1 MIELAK
7 PIQKNEEEIKKELKE
22 EVKNEIQEDIK
33 EEEKKDIKTDIKEEE
48 KEDTKTEVKEEEK
61 EDTKTEVKEEEK
73 EVEEEEKEVEEN
85 LQKIYIGP
93 TIAAFS
99 LQENTVFV
107 NEYPFNVQEA
117 IKKYPLTEK
126 LFINIEDLKSR
137 NNEYYRTLYNT
148 LNNELRG
155 NINGI

>member
-1 MIELAK
+1 MAK

-33 EEEKKDIKTDIKEEE
+33 
-48 KEDTKTEVKEEEK
+48 
-61 EDTKTEVKEEEK
+61 
-73 EVEEEEKEVEEN
+73 EEEKEVEEN

>member
-1 MIELAK
+1 MAK
-7 PIQKNEEEIKKELKE
+7 PIQKNEEDIKKELKE

-33 EEEKKDIKTDIKEEE
+33 EKE
-48 KEDTKTEVKEEEK
+48 KEDVKTEVK
-61 EDTKTEVKEEEK
+61 
-73 EVEEEEKEVEEN
+73 EEEKEVEEN

-126 LFINIEDLKSR
+126 LFINIEDLK
-137 NNEYYRTLYNT
+137 
-148 LNNELRG
+148 
-155 NINGI
+155 

>member
-1 MIELAK
+1 MEVIELAK
-7 PIQKNEEEIKKELKE
+7 PIQKNEKEIKKELKE

-33 EEEKKDIKTDIKEEE
+33 EEEK
-48 KEDTKTEVKEEEK
+48 EDTKTEVK
-61 EDTKTEVKEEEK
+61 
-73 EVEEEEKEVEEN
+73 EEEKEVEEN

>member
-1 MIELAK
+1 MKKIIEQIVIIGLMEVIELAK
-7 PIQKNEEEIKKELKE
+7 PVQKNEEDI
-22 EVKNEIQEDIK
+22 KNEITEEVNNEIIEEGNNEIK
-33 EEEKKDIKTDIKEEE
+33 EEKK
-48 KEDTKTEVKEEEK
+48 
-61 EDTKTEVKEEEK
+61 
-73 EVEEEEKEVEEN
+73 VEEN

-99 LQENTVFV
+99 LQENSIFV

-126 LFINIEDLKSR
+126 LFINVEDLKSR
-137 NNEYYRTLYNT
+137 NNEYYKTLYNT

>member
-1 MIELAK
+1 MEVIELAK
-7 PIQKNEEEIKKELKE
+7 PIQKNEEDIKNELKE
-22 EVKNEIQEDIK
+22 EEKNEIQEDIK
-33 EEEKKDIKTDIKEEE
+33 EKE
-48 KEDTKTEVKEEEK
+48 KEDIKTEVK
-61 EDTKTEVKEEEK
+61 
-73 EVEEEEKEVEEN
+73 EEEKEVEEN

>member
-1 MIELAK
+1 MAK
-7 PIQKNEEEIKKELKE
+7 PIQKNEEDIKKELKE

-33 EEEKKDIKTDIKEEE
+33 EKEKEDVKTEVKEEVKNEIQEDIKEEE
-48 KEDTKTEVKEEEK
+48 KEDTKTEVK
-61 EDTKTEVKEEEK
+61 
-73 EVEEEEKEVEEN
+73 EEEKEVEEN

>member
-1 MIELAK
+1 MAK
-7 PIQKNEEEIKKELKE
+7 PIQRNQEEIR
-22 EVKNEIQEDIK
+22 N
-33 EEEKKDIKTDIKEEE
+33 
-48 KEDTKTEVKEEEK
+48 EVKEEK
-61 EDTKTEVKEEEK
+61 KVED
-73 EVEEEEKEVEEN
+73 N

-126 LFINIEDLKSR
+126 LFINIEDLNSR

>member
-7 PIQKNEEEIKKELKE
+7 PIQKNEEDIKKELKEEVKNEIQENIKEKEKEDVKTEVKE

-33 EEEKKDIKTDIKEEE
+33 EEEKKDIKT
-48 KEDTKTEVKEEEK
+48 EVK
-61 EDTKTEVKEEEK
+61 
-73 EVEEEEKEVEEN
+73 EEEKEVEEN

>member
-1 MIELAK
+1 MAK

-33 EEEKKDIKTDIKEEE
+33 EEEKKDIKTEIKEEEKEDTKTEIKEEE
-48 KEDTKTEVKEEEK
+48 KEDTKTEVK
-61 EDTKTEVKEEEK
+61 
-73 EVEEEEKEVEEN
+73 EEEKEVEEN

>member
-1 MIELAK
+1 LAK
-7 PIQKNEEEIKKELKE
+7 PIQKNEEDIKKELKEEVKNEIQEDIKEKEKEDVKTEVKE

-33 EEEKKDIKTDIKEEE
+33 EEEKKDIKT
-48 KEDTKTEVKEEEK
+48 EVK
-61 EDTKTEVKEEEK
+61 
-73 EVEEEEKEVEEN
+73 EEEKEVEEN

>member
-1 MIELAK
+1 MAK
-7 PIQKNEEEIKKELKE
+7 PIQKNEEDIKKELKE

-33 EEEKKDIKTDIKEEE
+33 
-48 KEDTKTEVKEEEK
+48 
-61 EDTKTEVKEEEK
+61 
-73 EVEEEEKEVEEN
+73 EEEKEVEEN

>member
-1 MIELAK
+1 MAK
-7 PIQKNEEEIKKELKE
+7 PIQKNEEDIKKELKE

-33 EEEKKDIKTDIKEEE
+33 EKE
-48 KEDTKTEVKEEEK
+48 KEDVKTEVKEEVKNEIQ
-61 EDTKTEVKEEEK
+61 EDIK
-73 EVEEEEKEVEEN
+73 EEEKEVEEN

>member
-1 MIELAK
+1 MKKIIEQIVIIGLMEVIELAK
-7 PIQKNEEEIKKELKE
+7 PVQKNEEDI
-22 EVKNEIQEDIK
+22 KNEITEEVNNEIIEEGNNEIK
-33 EEEKKDIKTDIKEEE
+33 EEKK
-48 KEDTKTEVKEEEK
+48 
-61 EDTKTEVKEEEK
+61 
-73 EVEEEEKEVEEN
+73 VEEN

-99 LQENTVFV
+99 LQENSIFV

>member
-1 MIELAK
+1 MEVIELAK
-7 PIQKNEEEIKKELKE
+7 PVQKNEEDI
-22 EVKNEIQEDIK
+22 KNEITEEVNNEIIEEGNNEIK
-33 EEEKKDIKTDIKEEE
+33 EEKK
-48 KEDTKTEVKEEEK
+48 
-61 EDTKTEVKEEEK
+61 
-73 EVEEEEKEVEEN
+73 VEEN

-99 LQENTVFV
+99 LQENSIFV

-126 LFINIEDLKSR
+126 LFINVEDLKSR

>member
-1 MIELAK
+1 MAK
-7 PIQKNEEEIKKELKE
+7 PIQKNEEDI
-22 EVKNEIQEDIK
+22 KNEITEEVNNEIK
-33 EEEKKDIKTDIKEEE
+33 EEKK
-48 KEDTKTEVKEEEK
+48 
-61 EDTKTEVKEEEK
+61 
-73 EVEEEEKEVEEN
+73 VEEN

-99 LQENTVFV
+99 LQENSIFV

>member
-1 MIELAK
+1 MEVIELAK

-33 EEEKKDIKTDIKEEE
+33 EEEKEDI
-48 KEDTKTEVKEEEK
+48 KTEVKEEEK
-61 EDTKTEVKEEEK
+61 EA
-73 EVEEEEKEVEEN
+73 EEN

>member
-1 MIELAK
+1 MAK
-7 PIQKNEEEIKKELKE
+7 PFQKNEEDI
-22 EVKNEIQEDIK
+22 KNEITEEVNNEIIEEGNNEIK
-33 EEEKKDIKTDIKEEE
+33 EEKK
-48 KEDTKTEVKEEEK
+48 
-61 EDTKTEVKEEEK
+61 
-73 EVEEEEKEVEEN
+73 VEEN

-99 LQENTVFV
+99 LQENTIFV

-126 LFINIEDLKSR
+126 LFINVEDLKSR
-137 NNEYYRTLYNT
+137 NNEHYKTLYNT

>member
-1 MIELAK
+1 M
-7 PIQKNEEEIKKELKE
+7 KE

-33 EEEKKDIKTDIKEEE
+33 EEEKEDIKTDIKEEE
-48 KEDTKTEVKEEEK
+48 KEDTKTEVK
-61 EDTKTEVKEEEK
+61 
-73 EVEEEEKEVEEN
+73 EEEKEVEEN

>member
-1 MIELAK
+1 MAK
-7 PIQKNEEEIKKELKE
+7 PIQKNEEEINKELKE
-22 EVKNEIQEDIK
+22 EVKNEIQEN
-33 EEEKKDIKTDIKEEE
+33 IKEEE
-48 KEDTKTEVKEEEK
+48 KEDIKTEAKEEEK
-61 EDTKTEVKEEEK
+61 EDIKTEVK
-73 EVEEEEKEVEEN
+73 EEEKEVEEN

>member
-1 MIELAK
+1 MAK
-7 PIQKNEEEIKKELKE
+7 PIQKNEEDIKKELKE

-33 EEEKKDIKTDIKEEE
+33 EEEKEDVKTEVKEEVKNEIQEDIKEEE
-48 KEDTKTEVKEEEK
+48 KKDIKTEVK
-61 EDTKTEVKEEEK
+61 
-73 EVEEEEKEVEEN
+73 EEEKEVEEN

>member
-1 MIELAK
+1 MAK

-33 EEEKKDIKTDIKEEE
+33 EEEKKDIKTEIKEKE

-61 EDTKTEVKEEEK
+61 EDTKTEVK
-73 EVEEEEKEVEEN
+73 EEEKEVEEN

>member
-1 MIELAK
+1 MVIIGLMEVIELAK
-7 PIQKNEEEIKKELKE
+7 PVQKNEEDIS
-22 EVKNEIQEDIK
+22 NEITEGVNNEIIEEGNNEIK
-33 EEEKKDIKTDIKEEE
+33 EEKKEEKK
-48 KEDTKTEVKEEEK
+48 
-61 EDTKTEVKEEEK
+61 
-73 EVEEEEKEVEEN
+73 VEEN

-99 LQENTVFV
+99 LQENTIFV

-126 LFINIEDLKSR
+126 LFINVEDLKSR
-137 NNEYYRTLYNT
+137 NNEYYKTLYNT

>member
-1 MIELAK
+1 MEVIELAK
-7 PIQKNEEEIKKELKE
+7 TIQKNEEEIKKELKE

-33 EEEKKDIKTDIKEEE
+33 
-48 KEDTKTEVKEEEK
+48 
-61 EDTKTEVKEEEK
+61 
-73 EVEEEEKEVEEN
+73 EEEKEVEEN

-126 LFINIEDLKSR
+126 LFINVEDLKSR
-137 NNEYYRTLYNT
+137 NNEYYKTLYNT

>member
-1 MIELAK
+1 MKKIIEQIVIIGLMEVIELAK
-7 PIQKNEEEIKKELKE
+7 PVQKNEEDI
-22 EVKNEIQEDIK
+22 KNEIIIE
-33 EEEKKDIKTDIKEEE
+33 EANNEVSEEKK
-48 KEDTKTEVKEEEK
+48 EV
-61 EDTKTEVKEEEK
+61 
-73 EVEEEEKEVEEN
+73 KEVEEN

-99 LQENTVFV
+99 LQENSIFV

-126 LFINIEDLKSR
+126 LFINVEDLKSR
-137 NNEYYRTLYNT
+137 NNEYYKTLYNT

>member
-1 MIELAK
+1 MAK
-7 PIQKNEEEIKKELKE
+7 PIQKNEEDIKKELKE

-33 EEEKKDIKTDIKEEE
+33 EKE
-48 KEDTKTEVKEEEK
+48 KEDVKTEVKEEEK
-61 EDTKTEVKEEEK
+61 EDVKTEVK
-73 EVEEEEKEVEEN
+73 EEEKEVEEN

>member
-1 MIELAK
+1 MAK
-7 PIQKNEEEIKKELKE
+7 PVQKNEEDI
-22 EVKNEIQEDIK
+22 KNEITEEVNNEIIEEGNNEIK
-33 EEEKKDIKTDIKEEE
+33 EEKK
-48 KEDTKTEVKEEEK
+48 
-61 EDTKTEVKEEEK
+61 
-73 EVEEEEKEVEEN
+73 VEEN

-126 LFINIEDLKSR
+126 LFINVEDLKSR
-137 NNEYYRTLYNT
+137 NNEYYKTLYNT

>member
-1 MIELAK
+1 MAK
-7 PIQKNEEEIKKELKE
+7 PVQKNEEDI
-22 EVKNEIQEDIK
+22 KNEITEEVNNEIIEEGNNEIK
-33 EEEKKDIKTDIKEEE
+33 EEKK
-48 KEDTKTEVKEEEK
+48 
-61 EDTKTEVKEEEK
+61 
-73 EVEEEEKEVEEN
+73 VEEN

-99 LQENTVFV
+99 LQENSIFV

-126 LFINIEDLKSR
+126 LFINVEDLKLK

-148 LNNELRG
+148 LKNELRG

>member
-1 MIELAK
+1 MAK
-7 PIQKNEEEIKKELKE
+7 PVQKNEEDIS
-22 EVKNEIQEDIK
+22 NEITEGVNNEIIEEGNNEIK
-33 EEEKKDIKTDIKEEE
+33 EEKKEEKK
-48 KEDTKTEVKEEEK
+48 
-61 EDTKTEVKEEEK
+61 
-73 EVEEEEKEVEEN
+73 VEEN

-99 LQENTVFV
+99 LQENTIFV

-126 LFINIEDLKSR
+126 LFINVEDLKSR
-137 NNEYYRTLYNT
+137 NNEYYKTLYNT